1 MIAFDLGHDA
11 AAVMLL
17 ASARIA
23 GEANTVADT
32 DPRWKAAELRET
44 LRGRI
49 GRDEYDRIW
58 NRVAAMST
66 EQIVAEGLAE
76 MRRVR
81 AELATERES

>member
-1 MIAFDLGHDA
+1 
-11 AAVMLL
+11 MLL

-32 DPRWKAAELRET
+32 DPRWNAAELRET